1 MKRILPVLR
10 GFLFIIILLVI
21 VLSVQ
26 HVLSIDNAGAYE
38 NIRGFYREKPGSLDS
53 VFVGSSNA
61 YSFWEP
67 VFGWEQYGIATWNFA
82 VPGMPMQAVKYYII
96 EARKTQPDAL
106 IMVNLNCFRNE
117 TAEPLLKGIH
127 FAVDYFPFS
136 INKIRM
142 INALN
147 AGPEH
152 DPSVLLES
160 FFPIIR
166 FHSRWS
172 DLQQWSFGISSRH
185 FKSSLFISGFISISV
200 DLSEKLVCYS
210 GSSAPPDDV
219 LAVFS
224 DLLSFCRDNHLNV
237 LFVKI
242 PQVLIK
248 EEQEQLNYMES
259 MAVSAGFPCL
269 DLFENMDD
277 LNLDLKADYYNKGHT
292 NVHGAFK
299 ISNLIGK
306 YLVDHYS
313 FSDKRGRKE
322 YADWDTAS
330 KAYMDHLKPYILPFE
345 PDHPERADLAAPEK
359 MAALADGQNVL
370 LSWKPSGGADGFEV
384 YRNDGSAWVLIADL
398 PGGVLT
404 LRDPVPKPSVSYSYT
419 VVPYRLQGEKKQ
431 YGRFDVHGVSIKAGG
446 N

>member
-26 HVLSIDNAGAYE
+26 QVLSIDNAGAFE
-38 NIRGFYREKPGSLDS
+38 NVRGFYREKPGSLDC

-61 YSFWEP
+61 YCFWEP
-67 VFGWEQYGIATWNFA
+67 VFGWDRYGITSWNFA

-136 INKIRM
+136 VNKIRM

-147 AGPEH
+147 AGPER
-152 DPSVLLES
+152 DYSVLLES

-185 FKSSLFISGFISISV
+185 FKSSLFISGFTSASY
-200 DLSEKLVCYS
+200 DLSEELVCHN
-210 GSSAPPDDV
+210 GSVSPPDDV

-224 DLLSFCRDNHLNV
+224 DLLSFCQQNHLNV

-242 PQVLIK
+242 PQFLLK

-292 NVHGAFK
+292 NVHGAIK
-299 ISNLIGK
+299 ISDAIGR

-313 FSDKRGRKE
+313 FSDKRGLKE
-322 YADWDTAS
+322 YADWDADS
-330 KAYMDHLKPYILPFE
+330 KAYMNRLKPYILPFE
-345 PDHPERADLAAPEK
+345 PDHPERADLAAPELN
-359 MAALADGQNVL
+359 APVRDGQSVL
-370 LSWKPSGGADGFEV
+370 LSWKSSGGADGYEV
-384 YRNDGSAWVLIADL
+384 YRKSRSEWVLAADL
-398 PGGVLT
+398 PGSARS
-404 LRDPVPKPSVSYSYT
+404 LRDQAPESSGSCSYT
-419 VVPYRLQGEKKQ
+419 VVPYRLQGEKKL
-431 YGRFDVHGVSIKAGG
+431 YGRFDVHGVGITAGG